1 MKGLPMFLISAV
13 ITIFIGVLFAP
24 VLAGD
29 PHHDHDGSATVTEN
43 SQTIVLA
50 DSSGIATGIATGQCS
65 FDWGPQLQGCVA
77 YGTFD
82 SSEAYVFGVG
92 MRVNKL
98 LLNGVISYEDGDFGA
113 GAAANW
119 RF

>member
-1 MKGLPMFLISAV
+1 MKSLSMFLISAAT
-13 ITIFIGVLFAP
+13 TILIGVLFAP
-24 VLAGD
+24 VLADD
-29 PHHDHDGSATVTEN
+29 PHHDHDGSTVVVEN
-43 SQTIVLA
+43 GETIVLA
-50 DSSGIATGIATGQCS
+50 DASGVATGIATGQCS
-65 FDWGPQLQGCVA
+65 FDWSPQLQGCVA
-77 YGTFD
+77 YGTFG